1 MKKMTTR
8 LLALCMAVLLLATC
22 ASAAYHVK
30 QVDQADALNYLGL
43 FLGTGKSYALEA
55 KLNRSQSITLILRML
70 GEATAAEAGTYK
82 HPFKDVPAWAS
93 AYVAYAYEKGYVKG
107 YNATTFGG
115 SDPVTDY
122 QYLTMVLR
130 ALGYSDSGDNPD
142 FTYRK
147 SAVLARQLGLVSTT
161 ADNTNFVRGDAVEIF
176 WNAMSAKLKNSDDTL
191 SDRLISQKVF
201 TKEQFETACDYAEN
215 GRPDSPNKPETGK
228 TDESDDD
235 KTDDSNG
242 GNNGGNGNDDS
253 GKKNPEDYTWEE
265 YLAMTDEEKKAF
277 IQSFSDPMDFFE
289 WQEKAQAAY
298 EKEHPSIDGGN
309 GTIDIGDLTGNS

>member
-22 ASAAYHVK
+22 ASAAYSVK

-130 ALGYSDSGDNPD
+130 ALGYTDSGENPD

-161 ADNTNFVRGDAVEIF
+161 ADNTSFVRGDAVEIF

-215 GRPDSPNKPETGK
+215 GRPDSPNKTETGK
-228 TDESDDD
+228 TDDSADNKPDD
-235 KTDDSNG
+235 
-242 GNNGGNGNDDS
+242 GNNGSSGNNGNNDS
-253 GKKNPEDYTWEE
+253 GKKDPEDYTWEE
-265 YLAMTDEEKKAF
+265 YLAMTDEEKQTF
-277 IQSFSDPMDFFE
+277 LQSFSDPMDFFK
-289 WQEKAQAAY
+289 WQEEAQAAY
-298 EKEHPSIDGGN
+298 NKEHPSIDGGN
-309 GTIDIGDLTGNS
+309 GTIDIGDLTGNN

>member
-1 MKKMTTR
+1 MKKITTR

-22 ASAAYHVK
+22 ASAAYSVK

-43 FLGTGKSYALEA
+43 FLGTGKSYSLEA

-70 GEATAAEAGTYK
+70 GESTAAEAGTYK
-82 HPFKDVPAWAS
+82 HPFKDVPTWAS

-107 YNATTFGG
+107 YNDTTFGG

-130 ALGYSDSGDNPD
+130 ALGYTDSGDKPD

-147 SAVLARQLGLVSTT
+147 SAVLAKQLGLVSST
-161 ADNTNFVRGDAVEIF
+161 ADNANFVRGDAVEIF

-201 TKEQFETACDYAEN
+201 TKAQFETACDYAEN
-215 GRPDSPNKPETGK
+215 GRPDSPNKPETSK
-228 TDESDDD
+228 TDESDDNKPD
-235 KTDDSNG
+235 ESN
-242 GNNGGNGNDDS
+242 NNNNNNTS
-253 GKKNPEDYTWEE
+253 GEKKAEDYTWEE
-265 YLAMTDEEKKAF
+265 YLAMTGEERQKH
-277 IQSFSDPMDFFE
+277 FE
-289 WQEKAQAAY
+289 MFASLDAYLDWMEKAEAAY
-298 EKEHPSIDGGN
+298 NKEHPTIDVGDGS
-309 GTIDIGDLTGNS
+309 IDIGDIIKG

>member
-82 HPFKDVPAWAS
+82 HPFKDVLAWAS

-130 ALGYSDSGDNPD
+130 ALGYTDSGENPD

-161 ADNTNFVRGDAVEIF
+161 ADNTTFVRGDAVEIF

-215 GRPDSPNKPETGK
+215 GRPDSPNKTETGK
-228 TDESDDD
+228 TDDSADNKPDD
-235 KTDDSNG
+235 
-242 GNNGGNGNDDS
+242 GNNNNNNNNNGNHNS
-253 GKKNPEDYTWEE
+253 GEKKAEDYTWEE
-265 YLAMTDEEKKAF
+265 YLAMTGEERQKHFEMFDSLDAYLEWMDKA
-277 IQSFSDPMDFFE
+277 E
-289 WQEKAQAAY
+289 AAY
-298 EKEHPSIDGGN
+298 NKEHPTIDVGDGS
-309 GTIDIGDLTGNS
+309 IDIGDIIKG